1 MKNLV
6 KTSKVIAAE
15 LRQAE
20 RSINLAARDT
30 AQFLLTTLDATEAHE
45 LSPAMSHRTVKA
57 TLGALSALAES
68 QSQMAVRAHTSAEAA
83 GRELG
88 LDVTAWGGSAPK
100 PSTAML
106 EESMAAA

>member
-1 MKNLV
+1 MKALV

-30 AQFLLTTLDATEAHE
+30 AQFLLTTLDATEAHA

-57 TLGALSALAES
+57 TIGALTALAES
-68 QSQMAVRAHTSAEAA
+68 QGQMAVRAHTSAETV

-88 LDVTAWGGSAPK
+88 LDATAWGGSAPK
-100 PSTAML
+100 PSAAIL
-106 EESMAAA
+106 EESMAA

>member
-1 MKNLV
+1 MKDLA
-6 KTSKVIAAE
+6 KTSRLIAAE

-20 RSINLAARDT
+20 RSINLAARDA

-57 TLGALSALAES
+57 TIGALAALAEG
-68 QSQMAVRAHTSAEAA
+68 QCQMAIRAHTSVEKV
-83 GRELG
+83 GHELG
-88 LDVTAWGGSAPK
+88 LDVADWGGGAPK

-106 EESMAAA
+106 EEIMAA

>member
-6 KTSKVIAAE
+6 KTSRVIAAE

-30 AQFLLTTLDATEAHE
+30 AQFLLTTLDATEAHK
-45 LSPAMSHRTVKA
+45 LSSAMSHRTVKA
-57 TLGALSALAES
+57 TIGALTALAES
-68 QSQMAVRAHTSAEAA
+68 QSQMAIRAHASAESV

-100 PSTAML
+100 PSIGVF
-106 EESMAAA
+106 EENMAA

>member
-1 MKNLV
+1 MKDLV

-20 RSINLAARDT
+20 RSINLATRDT

-57 TLGALSALAES
+57 TIGALAALAEG
-68 QSQMAVRAHTSAEAA
+68 QNQMAIRAHISAEKA
-83 GRELG
+83 GHDLG
-88 LDVTAWGGSAPK
+88 LDVVAWGVGAPK
-100 PSTAML
+100 PSVAMV
-106 EESMAAA
+106 EETMAA